1 MVVSKLMHESG
12 VIVLTDGDEEAM
24 TLLRRNLDDP
34 YNTIDPSRVNA
45 TFLRWNE
52 NLERFDSWCRCNN
65 IISGGLHPP
74 IESVKVEFD
83 VILAGDVMYKEE
95 LPKLF
100 FKMAKQYLTPTGV
113 LWLCH
118 VPRSNVTH
126 PVVMEAAVA
135 EGFSIV
141 ALDTTDLVVQDCPE
155 DDLNRAIV
163 YRITRKS
170 STGDT

>member
-1 MVVSKLMHESG
+1 MNESG

-34 YNTIDPSRVNA
+34 YNTIDPTRVKTA
-45 TFLRWNE
+45 FVRWNE
-52 NLERFDSWCRCNN
+52 NLDLFDAWCRCNTT
-65 IISGGLHPP
+65 IAGGLHPSP
-74 IESVKVEFD
+74 NDDAKVEFD

-100 FKMAKQYLTPTGV
+100 FEMVQQYLALTGV

-126 PVVMEAAVA
+126 PVVVEAAVA
-135 EGFSIV
+135 EGFTIV
-141 ALDTTDLVVQDCPE
+141 TLDTKDLVVHDCPE
-155 DDLNRAIV
+155 DDLNRAVV
-163 YRITRKS
+163 YRITR
-170 STGDT
+170 